1 MKTRIL
7 AFAAALVLAGAGF
20 GWAQGTTGSI
30 TGRVVDA
37 QGLALPGA
45 SVTVAGPQGS
55 RTVTAD
61 ADGRFSATL
70 LVPGSYTV
78 TAELQDFKTAE
89 AKNVQVLL
97 GQTVPVNLRME
108 VGEMAETVEVL
119 GASTQIN
126 TGSTTTGAVLTSDM
140 LTRLPVGRRVTDA
153 LYLAPG
159 VSTTGVGAA
168 NPSFSGGS
176 GLDNLYVIDGVN
188 VSNTGY
194 GAVGSYSIVFGS
206 LGTGIPFDFAK
217 EIQVK
222 TGGYEAEFGQSMG
235 GIMNVV
241 TKSGT
246 NQLRGSVFGNTQPG
260 GLEAEFKQVQTING
274 AVNTT
279 ETETHDV
286 GFEAGFPVI
295 QDRLFAFGALGH
307 AWERRDFIAPQNDP
321 DAFPLAAIG
330 PVTRERN
337 LLTYAAKATWQ
348 MTGAHRLDASFFG
361 DPSDGPTGP
370 QRATSLIRTNTAGYS
385 AIEYGGHN
393 QTLRYDGV
401 LSTNWFVEAAFARA
415 KNKVDEIPSVDE
427 WAVSDFTV
435 TPNITTGGIGFY
447 EAASRGENQQW
458 SVKSTNTFG
467 GHQVKYGFLYEDID
481 YRQANNRTG
490 PTFNTPSGQTATG
503 GSVSILPEPT
513 FGRIY
518 RVNRANFNIERPTT
532 QSYWAVFLQ
541 DSWRA
546 TDRLTINA
554 GLRYEEQ
561 ELKGTFEELT
571 VFGTGA
577 TLENFPMKD
586 NWAPR
591 IGVTYDVVGS
601 GRSKLFANYGR
612 FYARVPNDLA
622 ARALSADAGLT
633 RSDYFD
639 ANLTQMIPA
648 GVQTCTPSCTTTHY
662 VEAGVHPSQIEDGV
676 KLSFKDEFVGGFE
689 WEAYANTN
697 VGVRYIYRTIG
708 RVLEDVAQFPLVGYF
723 IGHPDAGSVEYIM
736 TNPSPDF
743 PTLAPELGASFED
756 PEHTYNAV
764 EFTFDRRFSNNWQ
777 MNASYRWS
785 RLHGTFEGFFR
796 EDNGQSD
803 PGLTSLYD
811 FPTNDPSFTGIGGP
825 DFGFRG
831 DIRYLGS
838 LGAGPL
844 PLDRPHWINVSGNYT
859 FDNGLA
865 LGAWM
870 RVNSGKPLT
879 ALASNP
885 AYDNGGEIPEGPRG
899 SGIQTVDGFRTR
911 TPWESQVNLQA
922 SYSINLGE
930 RRLTLM
936 ADAFNLFNSRT
947 TLDYDNYTEQ
957 FFDVDN
963 PDYGTQIFPGT
974 VSPAF
979 QAPFRLRVGAR
990 FTF

>member
-7 AFAAALVLAGAGF
+7 AFAAAVLLAGAGF
-20 GWAQGTTGSI
+20 GWAQTTTGSI
-30 TGRVVDA
+30 SGRVVDS

-45 SVTVAGPQGS
+45 TVTVTGPQGS
-55 RTVTAD
+55 RTLTAD
-61 ADGRFSATL
+61 ADGRFTATL
-70 LVPGSYTV
+70 LVPGTYTV
-78 TAELQDFKTAE
+78 IAELQDFKTAE
-89 AKNVQVLL
+89 ARNVVVGL
-97 GQTVPVNLRME
+97 GQNVPVTLRME
-108 VGEMAETVEVL
+108 VGAMAETVEVI
-119 GASTQIN
+119 GASTLIN

-159 VSTTGVGAA
+159 VSTTSVGAA

-188 VSNTGY
+188 VTNTGY

-235 GIMNVV
+235 GVMNVV

-246 NQLRGSVFGNTQPG
+246 NELRGSLFANTQPDSM
-260 GLEAEFKQVQTING
+260 EADWKQVQTING

-279 ETETHDV
+279 ATETHDV
-286 GFEAGFPVI
+286 GFEVGFPI
-295 QDRLFAFGALGH
+295 IRDRLFAFGAAGH
-307 AWERRDFIAPQNDP
+307 TWERRDFIAPQNDP
-321 DAFPLAAIG
+321 DAFPLASLG

-348 MTGAHRLDASFFG
+348 MTDSHRIDASFFG
-361 DPSDGPTGP
+361 DPSEGPTGP
-370 QRATSLIRTNTAGYS
+370 QRTTSLIRTNTAGFS

-401 LSTNWFVEAAFARA
+401 LSSSWFVEAAYARA
-415 KNKVDEIPSVDE
+415 KNKVEEFPSVDE
-427 WAVSDFTV
+427 WAVTDFTV
-435 TPNITTGGIGFY
+435 TPNVTRGGIGFY
-447 EAASRGENQQW
+447 ESASRGENQQW
-458 SVKSTNTFG
+458 SVKSTHTFG

-481 YRQANNRTG
+481 YRQANDRTG
-490 PTFNTPSGQTATG
+490 PPINTPIGMTATG
-503 GSVSILPEPT
+503 GSISILPEPT

-518 RVNRANFNIERPTT
+518 RVTRANFNIERPTT
-532 QSYWAVFLQ
+532 QSYWAVFIQ

-561 ELKGTFEELT
+561 KLKGTFD
-571 VFGTGA
+571 
-577 TLENFPMKD
+577 TLHLISGGEIDSFPMKD

-591 IGVTYDVVGS
+591 VGVTYDVLGS

-622 ARALSADAGLT
+622 ARALSADAGVT

-639 ANLTQMIPA
+639 AALTQPIPD
-648 GVQTCTPSCTTTHY
+648 GVQTCTPGCLTDHFQ
-662 VEAGVHPSQIEDGV
+662 EAGLGSSTIDDDVR
-676 KLSFKDEFVGGFE
+676 LSYKDEFVGGFE
-689 WEAYANTN
+689 YEAFANTN

-708 RVLEDVAQFPLVGYF
+708 EVLEDVAAFPLVGYF
-723 IGHPDAGSVEYIM
+723 IGHPDADSVEYFM

-743 PTLAPELGASFED
+743 PTFAPELGASFED
-756 PEHTYNAV
+756 PEHTYHAV

-785 RLHGTFEGFFR
+785 RLHGSFEGFFR

-811 FPTNDPSFTGIGGP
+811 FPTNDPSYTAIGVP
-825 DFGFRG
+825 QFGFRG
-831 DIRYLGS
+831 DIRYLGA

-844 PLDRPHWINVSGNYT
+844 PLDRPHIINLSGNYS

-865 LGAWM
+865 IGAWL

-879 ALASNP
+879 PLAANP
-885 AYDNGGEIPEGPRG
+885 AYDNGGEIPEAPRG
-899 SGIQTVDGFRTR
+899 SGIETVDGFRTR
-911 TPWESQVNLQA
+911 TPWETQMNLQA

-930 RRLTLM
+930 RRLTLL
-936 ADAFNLFNSRT
+936 ADAFNLFNTRT

-957 FFDVDN
+957 SFTVPN
-963 PDYGTQIFPGT
+963 PDFGAPMFPGS
-974 VSPAF
+974 VQPAF
-979 QAPFRLRVGAR
+979 KAPFRLRVGAR
-990 FTF
+990 FAF

>member
-45 SVTVAGPQGS
+45 TVTVTGPQGS

-61 ADGRFSATL
+61 ADGRFNATL
-70 LVPGSYTV
+70 LVPGTYTV

-89 AKNVQVLL
+89 ARNVVVGL
-97 GQTVPVNLRME
+97 GQNIPVNLRME

-126 TGSTTTGAVLTSDM
+126 TGSTTTGAVLTGDM
-140 LTRLPVGRRVTDA
+140 LARLPVGRRVTDA

-159 VSTTGVGAA
+159 VSTTSVGQA

-176 GLDNLYVIDGVN
+176 GLDNLYVVDGVN
-188 VSNTGY
+188 VTNTGY

-235 GIMNVV
+235 GVMNVV

-246 NQLRGSVFGNTQPG
+246 NQLRGSVFGYTQPDT
-260 GLEAEFKQVQTING
+260 LEADWKQVQTTNG

-279 ETETHDV
+279 ATKGHDA

-295 QDRLFAFGALGH
+295 RDRLFAFGALGRT
-307 AWERRDFIAPQNDP
+307 WERRDFIAPEG
-321 DAFPLAAIG
+321 FPLESLG
-330 PVTRERN
+330 SVTRERD

-348 MTGAHRLDASFFG
+348 MTGSHRLDASFFG
-361 DPSDGPTGP
+361 DPSEGPTGP
-370 QRATSLIRTNTAGYS
+370 QRSSSLIRTDTAGFS

-401 LSTNWFVEAAFARA
+401 LSSNWFVEAAFARA
-415 KNKVDEIPSVDE
+415 ENKVDEIPSVDQ
-427 WAVSDFTV
+427 WQVRDFRGPVQIVS
-435 TPNITTGGIGFY
+435 GGIGFY
-447 EAASRGENQQW
+447 EAASRGENRQW
-458 SVKSTNTFG
+458 SIKSTNTFG

-481 YRQANNRTG
+481 YSQANNRTG
-490 PTFNTPSGQTATG
+490 PTFNTPSGPTATG
-503 GSVSILPEPT
+503 GLVDILSEPT
-513 FGRIY
+513 FGQIY
-518 RVNRANFNIERPTT
+518 RVIRANFNIERPTT
-532 QSYWAVFLQ
+532 QSYWSFFAQ

-546 TDRLTINA
+546 TDRLTINV

-561 ELKGTFEELT
+561 ELKGTFEELHI
-571 VFGTGA
+571 FGGGDLDA
-577 TLENFPMKD
+577 FPMKD

-591 IGVTYDVVGS
+591 VGVTYDVLGS

-622 ARALSADAGLT
+622 ARALSADAGVT
-633 RSDYFD
+633 RADYFD
-639 ANLTQMIPA
+639 ANLTQPIPE
-648 GVQTCTPSCTTTHY
+648 GVETCTPSCATTHFL
-662 VEAGVHPSQIEDGV
+662 EAGVHPSQIEDDV

-689 WEAYANTN
+689 WEAFTNTN

-764 EFTFDRRFSNNWQ
+764 EFTFDRRFSDNWQ

-785 RLHGTFEGFFR
+785 RLHGSFEGFFR

-811 FPTNDPSFTGIGGP
+811 FPTNDPSYTGIGVP
-825 DFGFRG
+825 QFGFRG
-831 DIRYLGS
+831 DIRYLGA

-885 AYDNGGEIPEGPRG
+885 AYGNGGEIPEGPRG
-899 SGIQTVDGFRTR
+899 SGIETVDGFMTR
-911 TPWESQVNLQA
+911 TDFETQVNLQA
-922 SYSINLGE
+922 SYSINMGE
-930 RRLTLM
+930 RRLTLL
-936 ADAFNLFNSRT
+936 ADAFNLFNTRS
-947 TLDYDNYTEQ
+947 TLDYDNYTEIA
-957 FFDVDN
+957 FDAPNV
-963 PDYGTQIFPGT
+963 DYGQPVNGGGVTPQ
-974 VSPAF
+974 F

-990 FTF
+990 FAF